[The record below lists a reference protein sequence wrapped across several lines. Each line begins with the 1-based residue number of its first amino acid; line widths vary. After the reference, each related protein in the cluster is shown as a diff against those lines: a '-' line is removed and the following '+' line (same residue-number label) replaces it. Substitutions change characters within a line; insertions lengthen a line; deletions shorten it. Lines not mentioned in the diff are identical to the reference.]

1 MLVLDQLS
9 RGDKQI
15 RSFSIMILSGLLLL
29 VAVLWHL
36 QIFSSGKY
44 VQRLESQ
51 AYRTVRE
58 PAVRGSIFDKEGR
71 VLASSRPAY
80 SISLYVKDLSKTG
93 LFNEEYKRLKKM
105 PENDKLTVT
114 ERSRVARFNVASN
127 TIAELSR
134 IVGVNLIIDEERFN
148 RHYLQTRA
156 LPLHVMRDVS
166 SEVLARFM
174 ESPVRPVGLGIETEA
189 FRQYPLNSVGG
200 HLLGFLV
207 RRQIEEEDI
216 PYSYQMPDYVGRVG
230 VEGVFD
236 KELRGLPGAKS
247 VLVDNTGYRQ
257 EENRLIIPVA
267 GQNVYLTIDAA
278 VQKVAERALSE
289 AKADVKGA
297 VVVLDVTN
305 GDILALA
312 SAPSYNPN
320 YFIPQITSANWAI
333 YNDENTMPTLCRAS
347 YGAYAP
353 GSIFKIVVG
362 LAALESGLDPDKTLY
377 CEGSYQLGR
386 RRIDDT
392 APAGDYNFRRAFL
405 RSSNAYFISV
415 GLDSGL
421 NSLME
426 MGEKFFLGQKTGI
439 PTMQEVSG
447 FYPNSGFLE
456 AQRKRGMPWTSGNTA
471 NLCLGQGDITVTPLQ
486 MAVMTA
492 AIANGGTIYWPRLVM
507 RLESWDPLN
516 KLPGEVYPSG
526 KVRGN
531 LQASARNL
539 KIIQDAML
547 ADVEDREG
555 TGSRARINEMRVC
568 GKTGTAEVKQ
578 GNRLVRK
585 DTWFVA
591 YAPYESPRYA
601 ISVLVESG
609 SSGGLTC
616 APIARKVFQEL
627 ALIESNQRKAQS

>member
-15 RSFSIMILSGLLLL
+15 RNLSIIILSGLLLL

-44 VQRLESQ
+44 VQRLENQ

-58 PAVRGSIFDKEGR
+58 PAVRGSIYDKIGT

-80 SISLYVKDLSKTG
+80 SISLYVKDLSKAG
-93 LFNEEYKRLKKM
+93 LFSEEYRRLKKIA
-105 PENDKLTVT
+105 EYGKLNVL
-114 ERSRVARFNVASN
+114 ERSRIARFNVVSN
-127 TIAELSR
+127 TISELSR
-134 IVGVNLIIDEERFN
+134 IVGVDLVIDEERFN

-166 SEVLARFM
+166 SEILARFM

-207 RRQIEEEDI
+207 RRQVEEEDI

-230 VEGVFD
+230 IEGVFD

-267 GQNVYLTIDAA
+267 GQNAYLTIDAE
-278 VQKVAERALSE
+278 VQKVAERALKE
-289 AKADVKGA
+289 AKQDVKGA

-305 GDILALA
+305 GDILALV
-312 SAPSYNPN
+312 SAPSYDPN
-320 YFIPQITSANWAI
+320 LFIPQISSANWAV
-333 YNDENTMPTLCRAS
+333 YNDENTMPTLCRAT

-362 LAALESGLDPDKTLY
+362 LAALESGLDPNKVLY
-377 CEGSYQLGR
+377 SEGSYQLGR
-386 RRIDDT
+386 RRIADT
-392 APAGDYNFRRAFL
+392 APSGDYDFRRAFL
-405 RSSNAYFISV
+405 RSSNSYFISV

-421 NSLME
+421 SSLMR
-426 MGEKFFLGQKTGI
+426 MGEQFFLGQRTGI

-447 FYPNSGFLE
+447 FYPTASFVE
-456 AQRKRGMPWTSGNTA
+456 AQRKRGIPWTVGNTA
-471 NLCLGQGDITVTPLQ
+471 NLCIGQGDITVTPLQ

-492 AIANGGTIYWPRLVM
+492 AIANGGTVYWPRLVM

-516 KLPGEVYPSG
+516 KLSGEVYPAG
-526 KVRGN
+526 RVRGT
-531 LQASARNL
+531 LQVSARNL
-539 KIIQDAML
+539 KVLQDAML

-555 TGSRARINEMRVC
+555 TGSRAQTRNMRVC

-578 GNRLVRK
+578 GSRLIRK

-601 ISVLVESG
+601 ISVLVEAG
-609 SSGGLTC
+609 ASGGLTC
-616 APIARKVFQEL
+616 APVARKIFEEL
-627 ALIESNQRKAQS
+627 VLMESRQRRVQS